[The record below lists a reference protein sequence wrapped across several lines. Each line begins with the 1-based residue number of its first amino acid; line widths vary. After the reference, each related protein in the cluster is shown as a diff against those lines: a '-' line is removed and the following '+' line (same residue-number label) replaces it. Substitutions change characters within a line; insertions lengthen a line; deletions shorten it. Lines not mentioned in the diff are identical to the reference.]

1 MCELP
6 DSENSSKPEGASG
19 IMPKIED
26 PYCEFPSIYT
36 YTTPVGDNVASSS
49 ASNMRSSLLTMGFK
63 AALVDRAIEENGEDN
78 MDLLLETLCA
88 NSDPPRAES
97 SDSLDSLFGDD
108 EDINSRAKFDGDVHI
123 KEEPDPCIGVCD
135 DKRVSLLAMSFSLDE
150 VEFAIGKLGEAAPI
164 NKLVDVIFAA
174 RIAEN
179 CKKDED
185 DVSIIEIKERNKECS
200 TEVLFGTM
208 EKTLK
213 LLEMGFSE
221 NEVSTVIDKYGSD
234 IPLEELANL
243 IVDPSSARR
252 MDKHLLNSLGRNVS
266 IGFHPVAVKKEE
278 YSEDTSESRD
288 LNGLN
293 LLEKLKGKRPTSTS
307 ESRDLHGLNLLEKLK
322 GKRPTE
328 NYVDEKDTLKRPKSE
343 YDEAFSSPLG
353 PALQEILRPLNST
366 RTPVSRRA
374 IPQRS
379 RVLDCQDTPKLSMP
393 NSCRSLDKM
402 VAKAPYFFYGNV
414 MNLSPDNWVRI
425 SQFIYSIEPEFVNTQ
440 LFSALSRK
448 EGYVHNLPTENR
460 FHIVPKPPMTIQEA
474 VPGSRK
480 WWPSWDTRQHLSCI
494 NSETTGVSQLCD
506 RLERTVSDSQ
516 GFPAV
521 DRQRD
526 ILYQCQ
532 IFNLVWVGRYKL
544 APVGP
549 EQIERI
555 LGYPENHSR
564 LAGMSLMERLL
575 SLKHCFQID
584 TLAYC
589 LSSLKSLYPGGLTVL
604 SIYSG
609 IGGAE
614 IALHRLGI
622 RLKVV
627 VSIEASEKNQRILKQ
642 WWSSSGQTGELVQM
656 EDISKLASNKIEVL
670 IQKYGGFDFIVCQN
684 PCTYSSKG
692 HLAAD
697 IDSHASLDFMLFHEF
712 VRVLQRVRSS
722 MERN

>member
-1 MCELP
+1 
-6 DSENSSKPEGASG
+6 
-19 IMPKIED
+19 
-26 PYCEFPSIYT
+26 
-36 YTTPVGDNVASSS
+36 
-49 ASNMRSSLLTMGFK
+49 MRSSLLTMGFK

>member
-1 MCELP
+1 MYELP
-6 DSENSSKPEGASG
+6 EYSDSENSSKPEGTSG
-19 IMPKIED
+19 IMPKVED
-26 PYCEFPSIYT
+26 PYCEFPSLYT
-36 YTTPVGDNVASSS
+36 YTTPIGDNIASSS
-49 ASNMRSSLLTMGFK
+49 GSNVRSSLLTMGFK
-63 AALVDRAIEENGEDN
+63 ASLVDKAIEENGEDN
-78 MDLLLETLCA
+78 IDLLLEILFA

-97 SDSLDSLFGDD
+97 SDSLDNLFCDD
-108 EDINSRAKFDGDVHI
+108 EDINSPAKYDGDVHI

-150 VEFAIGKLGEAAPI
+150 VEFAIGKLGEAAPV
-164 NKLVDVIFAA
+164 NELVDVIFAA

-179 CKKDED
+179 YKNDDDD
-185 DVSIIEIKERNKECS
+185 DVTVVEIKERNKECS
-200 TEVLFGTM
+200 TEALFGTM

-221 NEVSTVIDKYGSD
+221 NEVSRVIEKYGSEV
-234 IPLEELANL
+234 PLEELANL
-243 IVDPSSARR
+243 IVDPSSSRR
-252 MDKHLLNSLGRNVS
+252 MDKHLLNSLGRNGS

-278 YSEDTSESRD
+278 YSLDTSESRELD
-288 LNGLN
+288 
-293 LLEKLKGKRPTSTS
+293 LLEKLKGKRP
-307 ESRDLHGLNLLEKLK
+307 K
-322 GKRPTE
+322 E
-328 NYVDEKDTLKRPKSE
+328 NYIDEKDTLKRPKSE
-343 YDEAFSSPLG
+343 YDEIFSSSLG
-353 PALQEILRPLNST
+353 PAWQEILGPFNTT
-366 RTPVSRRA
+366 RRTVSRRA
-374 IPQRS
+374 IHHRP
-379 RVLDCQDTPKLSMP
+379 RVLDRQDTPTLSMP

-414 MNLSPDNWVRI
+414 MNLSHDSWVRI
-425 SQFIYSIEPEFVNTQ
+425 SQFLYSIEPEFVNTQ

-448 EGYVHNLPTENR
+448 EGYVHNLPAENR

-474 VPGSRK
+474 VPSSRK

-494 NSETTGVSQLCD
+494 NSETSVISQLCD

-516 GFPAV
+516 GFPSV

-555 LGYPENHSR
+555 LGYPENHTR
-564 LAGMSLMERLL
+564 IAGFNLMERLL

-589 LSSLKSLYPGGLTVL
+589 LSALKHLYPGGLTVL

-614 IALHRLGI
+614 VALHRLGI

-627 VSIEASEKNQRILKQ
+627 VSIEASERNRRILKH
-642 WWSSSGQTGELVQM
+642 WWSSSGQIGELVQL
-656 EDISKLASNKIEVL
+656 EDIHKLASNKVEVL
-670 IQKYGGFDFIVCQN
+670 IEQFGSFDFIICQN

-692 HLAAD
+692 NLAAD

-712 VRVLQRVRSS
+712 VRVLQRVRST